1 MSTPVH
7 PVATPLATELLS
19 WSNSE
24 RLWCFCVSSV
34 AQMQDFDQFFL
45 SFPRRQEATPSR
57 IDPRSQP
64 VLSDPTRRYYWRSA
78 VTDGSSRR
86 HGPSVRRADSSR
98 RRLRSGCRRRRLAW
112 CSSAVSAHECC
123 SVNNRQPRIHAWSD
137 TPLFTLY
144 LSQSCPWVHFVWPD
158 PTQPIIWLTQPNP
171 TQQKLKNLDPTQP
184 NPWTTL
190 ICPCVCLSVCL
201 SVREHIINYWNYSR
215 PIIIC

>member
-1 MSTPVH
+1 
-7 PVATPLATELLS
+7 
-19 WSNSE
+19 
-24 RLWCFCVSSV
+24 
-34 AQMQDFDQFFL
+34 MQDFDQFFL

-144 LSQSCPWVHFVWPD
+144 SICPRVVHGSILCDPIQPNPSSDWLN
-158 PTQPIIWLTQPNP
+158 PTQLTKSWKILTQPNP
-171 TQQKLKNLDPTQP
+171 THGQL
-184 NPWTTL
+184 WSVRVF
-190 ICPCVCLSVCL
+190 VCLSVCPRAHHQQL
-201 SVREHIINYWNYSR
+201 ELLTPDHNLLPVST
-215 PIIIC
+215 